1 MIHRFFQRKKNEN
14 KKTSTFTILIFDHS
28 YFIFKTMLYKRMP
41 IEIEAPEGFGY
52 ENIDCNL
59 SESSFTD
66 QKFGDLGLN
75 INDLVLLYG
84 DHKGKPELRELIAQ
98 EGDFTPDDVLMTS
111 GAAMA
116 LFIVA
121 TSFLNKND
129 HIVVAK
135 TNYATNIETPRAI
148 GAKASYLNL
157 RFEDGFNLDIKALE
171 KLITKRT
178 KLVSLTYPHNPTG
191 VLINE
196 AKLKEIVELIER
208 KGTYLLLD
216 ETYRDMSF
224 GEKLPVAATLS
235 DRVISISSMSKSY
248 GLPGIR
254 IGWII
259 SKNKQLMETFLAA
272 KEQICITNSVVDEEI
287 AFQYLQKKEQ
297 FFAPVRATI
306 LKNFEILKDFMA
318 NQNVLEWVEP
328 QGGCVCFPRIK
339 NEIDVDTD
347 KFHDILLNKYA
358 TYVGRGHWFEEDAG
372 YVRIGYS
379 WDTSEKLVKGLNNI
393 LKAIAESNTT

>member
-1 MIHRFFQRKKNEN
+1 
-14 KKTSTFTILIFDHS
+14 
-28 YFIFKTMLYKRMP
+28 MLYKRMP

-66 QKFGDLGLN
+66 QRLSDLGLRLD
-75 INDLVLLYG
+75 DLVLLYG

-98 EGDFTPDDVLMTS
+98 EGGFSADDVLLTS

-148 GAKASYLNL
+148 GAKVSYLNL
-157 RFEDGFNLDIKALE
+157 RFEDGFQLDIKALD

-191 VLINE
+191 VLIDE
-196 AKLKEIVELIER
+196 DQLKAIVALVER

-224 GEKLPVAATLS
+224 VPKLPVAARLS

-254 IGWII
+254 MGWLI
-259 SKNKQLMETFLAA
+259 SQNKALMETFLAA

-287 AFQYLQKKEQ
+287 AFQYWQKKEQ
-297 FFAPVRATI
+297 LFAPVRDTIQKNFNI
-306 LKNFEILKDFMA
+306 LKTFMA
-318 NQNVLEWVEP
+318 QQDVLEWVEP

-339 NEIDVDTD
+339 SEIDIDMA
-347 KFHDILLNKYA
+347 KFHDILLNQYA
-358 TYVGRGHWFEEDAG
+358 TYVGRGHWFEADAR
-372 YVRIGYS
+372 YLRIGYS
-379 WDTSEKLVKGLNNI
+379 WDTSEKLLKGLNNI
-393 LKAIAESNTT
+393 LKAVEVAKCK

>member
-1 MIHRFFQRKKNEN
+1 
-14 KKTSTFTILIFDHS
+14 
-28 YFIFKTMLYKRMP
+28 MLYKRMP

-66 QKFGDLGLN
+66 QKLGDLGIN

-98 EGDFTPDDVLMTS
+98 DGHFTADEVLLTS
-111 GAAMA
+111 GAATA

-121 TSFLNKND
+121 TSFLEKND

-148 GAKASYLNL
+148 GAEISYLNL
-157 RFEDGFNLDIKALE
+157 RFEDGFNLDLKALD

-196 AKLKEIVELIER
+196 AKLKAIIELMER

-224 GEKLPVAATLS
+224 GNKLPVAASLS
-235 DRVISISSMSKSY
+235 DSVISISSMSKSY

-254 IGWII
+254 IGWIV
-259 SKNKQLMETFLAA
+259 SKNKQFMETFLAA
-272 KEQICITNSVVDEEI
+272 KEQICIANSVVDEEI

-297 FFAPVRATI
+297 FFAPVRDTI
-306 LKNFEILKDFMA
+306 LKNFSIIKDFMA
-318 NQNVLEWVEP
+318 HQNSLEWVEP

-339 NEIDVDTD
+339 PEIDVNMD
-347 KFHDILLNKYA
+347 KFHDILLNQYK
-358 TYVGRGHWFEEDAG
+358 TYIGRGHWFEEDAR
-372 YVRIGYS
+372 YMRIGYS
-379 WDTSEKLVKGLNNI
+379 WDTSEKLLKGLNNI
-393 LKAIAESNTT
+393 LKAIEEAKHS